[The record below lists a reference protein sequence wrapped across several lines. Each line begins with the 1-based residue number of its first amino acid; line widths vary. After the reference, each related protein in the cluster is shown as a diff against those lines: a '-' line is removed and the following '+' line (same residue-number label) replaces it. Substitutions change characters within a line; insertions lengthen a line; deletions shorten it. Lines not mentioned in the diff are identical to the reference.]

1 MLVWVFVLLFLLV
14 VVRLSLV
21 CSVFVVVLVWFG
33 GRVLA
38 LSACSCGRVWVCFCV
53 RLSVCMGVT
62 RLLLVVCTGGLCLVL
77 VVVSLMVLCVFVVG
91 DCILV

>member
-1 MLVWVFVLLFLLV
+1 MFVLLFLLV

-33 GRVLA
+33 GCVLV

-53 RLSVCMGVT
+53 RLSVLCMGVT

>member
-1 MLVWVFVLLFLLV
+1 MWVFVLLFLLV

-21 CSVFVVVLVWFG
+21 CSVFVVVLVWSG
-33 GRVLA
+33 GRVLV

-62 RLLLVVCTGGLCLVL
+62 
-77 VVVSLMVLCVFVVG
+77 
-91 DCILV
+91 